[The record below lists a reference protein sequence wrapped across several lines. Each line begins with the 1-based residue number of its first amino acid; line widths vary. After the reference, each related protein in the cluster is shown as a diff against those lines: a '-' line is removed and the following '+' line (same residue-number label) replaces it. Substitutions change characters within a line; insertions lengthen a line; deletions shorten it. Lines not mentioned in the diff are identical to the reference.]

1 MNSHNLFNAGPSA
14 GLVPQGD
21 AARQAVASLRGYAYQ
36 ALAAAFAWLDIAAPG
51 ELRTRT
57 GA

>member
-21 AARQAVASLRGYAYQ
+21 RARQAVASLRGYAYQ
-36 ALAAAFAWLDIAAPG
+36 ALAGGL
-51 ELRTRT
+51 T
-57 GA
+57 GGLITTSDKSRY